1 MAKFEEE
8 VKNSP
13 FGFGESNDAFVK
25 YFTGKSWLNP
35 LANKANVNVANV
47 SFAPGC
53 INHWHEHT
61 VPQTLVCV
69 AGEGWVQEE
78 GKRAHKMTAGDVYVV
93 SPNTKH
99 WHGAAKDAWFAHLS
113 MMADTD
119 KAKTTWYEPVDP
131 EYYDSLK

>member
-13 FGFGESNDAFVK
+13 FGFGESTDAFVK

-53 INHWHEHT
+53 ISHWHEHT

-78 GKRAHKMTAGDVYVV
+78 GKPVHKMTAGMYML
-93 SPNTKH
+93 
-99 WHGAAKDAWFAHLS
+99 FLQILS
-113 MMADTD
+113 IGMVLLRMLGLHTFQ
-119 KAKTTWYEPVDP
+119 
-131 EYYDSLK
+131 